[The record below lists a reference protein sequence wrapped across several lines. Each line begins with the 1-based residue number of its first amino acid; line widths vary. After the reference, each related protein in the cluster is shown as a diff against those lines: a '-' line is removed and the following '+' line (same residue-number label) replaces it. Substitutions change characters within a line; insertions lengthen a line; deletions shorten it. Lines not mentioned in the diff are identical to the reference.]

1 MSDAASESEHETR
14 MRKLQ
19 AEMRAKTGAAREK
32 RGLLAVHTGN
42 GKGKSTAAFGKL
54 ARCVAHKYPSAVVQF
69 IKSGDD
75 AVERV
80 LRGPFLQWHHV
91 GAGFTWDTQDRAADI
106 ATCRAGWEIVRG
118 YLRDPEIRF
127 LLLDEINV
135 VLSFDY
141 LPLAEVLADIAGR
154 TERQHV
160 VCTGRGA
167 PEALIAAADLV
178 TEMREIKHPFN
189 AGVKAQPGIEF

>member
-1 MSDAASESEHETR
+1 MEADENTR
-14 MRKLQ
+14 HAQKM
-19 AEMRAKTGAAREK
+19 AKIKAARDKMMAGKQGEK
-32 RGLLAVHTGN
+32 GLVIVHTGK
-42 GKGKSTAAFGKL
+42 GKGKSSSGFGMIL
-54 ARCVAHKYPSAVVQF
+54 RAIAHDMPCAVVQF

-80 LRGPFLQWHHV
+80 LRGPYLQWHHV

-118 YLRDPEIRF
+118 YLRDPQLRF

-135 VLSFDY
+135 VLSYDY
-141 LPLAEVLADIAGR
+141 LPLDEVLSDIAARHEGL
-154 TERQHV
+154 HV

-167 PEALIAAADLV
+167 PEALIVAADLV